1 MEKPVIKA
9 SWFGSHDYCEYKWYL
24 ENVLKEEAP
33 ILKTMIVGKEIH
45 QIKEYEFRKIASPAT
60 MKEFLDSKK
69 YTITKE
75 ISLRKE
81 FSEFILVG
89 RLDEL
94 AVDENYI
101 YVIDDKPKAK
111 LWLGNKRQI
120 WAYCILVKDLIKNK
134 YPQHANKTI
143 LAVLRDRDFDKEVW
157 NKKFEESD
165 IIEVIST
172 VYRILMLLKKKIETI
187 PNKIPGKCRACVLH
201 KNKRCEFSSG

>member
-134 YPQHANKTI
+134 YPQHA
-143 LAVLRDRDFDKEVW
+143 LVLVTHI
-157 NKKFEESD
+157 KKPNRIPKPLEL
-165 IIEVIST
+165 IIHI
-172 VYRILMLLKKKIETI
+172 
-187 PNKIPGKCRACVLH
+187 
-201 KNKRCEFSSG
+201 FSRPPYLYYGYSLCDDDHN